1 MSLLKFF
8 DKKMIDI
15 NLGPSSKK
23 EAISRLLNLI
33 AQGKKIVDKEKV
45 LEKLFNR
52 EEKGTTGI
60 GEGVAL
66 PHVRTSNIGE
76 VAIAFGLSREG
87 VDFNALDGKPAHL
100 IFLLLGPESDNENYL
115 RIMAGITRLVSEEA
129 RRETLLKARDP
140 KEVICFIT
148 EREAKK

>member
-15 NLGPSSKK
+15 NLGSSSMK
-23 EAISRLLNLI
+23 EAISRLLDLI
-33 AQGKKIVDKEKV
+33 AQRKKIVDKEKV
-45 LEKLFNR
+45 LEELFNR

-100 IFLLLGPESDNENYL
+100 IFLLLGPESDNEDYL
-115 RIMAGITRLVSEEA
+115 RIIAEITRLVCEET
-129 RRETLLKARDP
+129 RRETLLKAMDA
-140 KEVICFIT
+140 KEVIRFIT
-148 EREAKK
+148 EREAKT